1 MLKYIK
7 LIIKSYISLIHTQ
20 LSKTKTRSPRRVKII
35 TNYNLLNLR
44 NNPAEDTETHNKT
57 PISMLEKPTPSPPP
71 DSSFVDLVGIST
83 EAKECSPRWINLRA
97 GGDELINAGYKYERQ
112 SALW

>member
-7 LIIKSYISLIHTQ
+7 LIIKSYISLIVHNYPKQ
-20 LSKTKTRSPRRVKII
+20 KHVIRVKII

-44 NNPAEDTETHNKT
+44 SNPVENTETHNKM
-57 PISMLEKPTPSPPP
+57 PISMLEKPTPSPLSP